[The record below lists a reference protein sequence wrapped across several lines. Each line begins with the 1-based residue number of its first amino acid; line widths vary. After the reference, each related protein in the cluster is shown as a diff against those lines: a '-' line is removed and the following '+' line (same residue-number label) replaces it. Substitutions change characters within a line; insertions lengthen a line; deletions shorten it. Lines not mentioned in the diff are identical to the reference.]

1 MVPLPGELEGVGS
14 TEVSVADVV
23 SSAEGV
29 IMSRGVA
36 VDHVSTQSSLPPSH
50 IATSTTCSYKSTYL
64 LVCVT

>member
-1 MVPLPGELEGVGS
+1 MGLRLSPRVEEGS
-14 TEVSVADVV
+14 TEVSVADVF
-23 SSAEGV
+23 SAEGV

-64 LVCVT
+64 LVCVV